1 MNFDL
6 LKAICEAPG
15 VPSREEVVRGVI
27 QDAMSPLVDSIHVD
41 TMGNVIGHKKGS
53 GKGPKVLIAAHM
65 DEIGFIVRHIDD
77 KGFIRLQPLG
87 GFDARVLVAQ
97 RVLVH
102 GFAGETLRGV
112 LQPSSRP
119 AHLLTDAERG
129 KPVSLEDLFIDLG
142 LPADEVR
149 SKIELGD
156 PITMDRTCE
165 RIGNRVI
172 SKSLDDRLLVYVM
185 LEALRHLGHHDC
197 DIYAVATVQEEIG
210 LRGATPAAYAINPD
224 IAIAL
229 DITIAGDIPGGTPD
243 AQITQLG
250 AGTAIKIMDASLV
263 CHPKLVRHF
272 RDVAEQHNIKY
283 QLEILG
289 RGGTDAGGMQR
300 VRGGIPSFTL
310 SVPTRYVHTVNEMAD
325 VDDINAS
332 VEILARWLEVC
343 HTRTYGY
350 GDA

>member
-1 MNFDL
+1 
-6 LKAICEAPG
+6 
-15 VPSREEVVRGVI
+15 
-27 QDAMSPLVDSIHVD
+27 
-41 TMGNVIGHKKGS
+41 
-53 GKGPKVLIAAHM
+53 
-65 DEIGFIVRHIDD
+65 
-77 KGFIRLQPLG
+77 
-87 GFDARVLVAQ
+87 
-97 RVLVH
+97 LVH

-129 KPVSLEDLFIDLG
+129 KPVSLDDLFIDLG
-142 LPADEVR
+142 MSADEVR
-149 SKIELGD
+149 SKVELGD

-165 RIGNRVI
+165 RIGKRVI

-185 LEALRHLGHHDC
+185 LEALRELGNHDC

-229 DITIAGDIPGGTPD
+229 DITIAGDTPGGTPD

-300 VRGGIPSFTL
+300 VRGGIPAFTL

-332 VEILARWLEVC
+332 VQVLARWLEVC
-343 HTRTYGY
+343 HTRSYGY

>member
-1 MNFDL
+1 MNFEL
-6 LKAICEAPG
+6 LKSICEAPG
-15 VPSREEVVRGVI
+15 IPSREEIVRGVI
-27 QDAMSPLVDSIHVD
+27 KDAMAPLVDSIHVD
-41 TMGNVIGHKKGS
+41 AMGNVIGHKKGT

-112 LQPSSRP
+112 LQPGTRP

-129 KPVSLEDLFIDLG
+129 KPVSLDDLFIDLG
-142 LPADEVR
+142 MSADEVR
-149 SKIELGD
+149 SKVELGD

-165 RIGNRVI
+165 RIGKRVI

-185 LEALRHLGHHDC
+185 LEALRHLGHHEC

-229 DITIAGDIPGGTPD
+229 DITIAGDIPGGTAD
-243 AQITQLG
+243 QQITQLG
-250 AGTAIKIMDASLV
+250 AGTAIKIMDSSLV

-272 RDVAEQHNIKY
+272 RDIAEQHNIKY

-332 VEILARWLEVC
+332 VEILARWLEVS
-343 HTRTYGY
+343 HSRAYGY

>member
-1 MNFDL
+1 MNFEL
-6 LKAICEAPG
+6 LKSICEAPG
-15 VPSREEVVRGVI
+15 IPSREDVVRGVI
-27 QDAMSPLVDSIHVD
+27 KDAMAPLVDSISVD
-41 TMGNVIGHKKGS
+41 AMGNVIGHKKGT
-53 GKGPKVLIAAHM
+53 GNGPKVLIAAHM
-65 DEIGFIVRHIDD
+65 DEIGFIVKHIDD

-112 LQPSSRP
+112 LQPGTRP
-119 AHLLTDAERG
+119 AHLLSDAERS
-129 KPVSLEDLFIDLG
+129 KPVSLDDLFIDVG
-142 LPADEVR
+142 MSADEVR
-149 SKIELGD
+149 SKVELGD

-165 RIGNRVI
+165 RVGKRVV

-185 LEALRHLGHHDC
+185 LEALRQLGHHEC
-197 DIYAVATVQEEIG
+197 DVFAVATVQEEIG

-229 DITIAGDIPGGTPD
+229 DITIAGDIPGGTAD
-243 AQITQLG
+243 QQITQLG
-250 AGTAIKIMDASLV
+250 GGTAIKIMDSSLV

-272 RDVAEQHNIKY
+272 RDVADEHNIKY

-325 VDDINAS
+325 VEDIEAS
-332 VEILARWLEVC
+332 VEVLARWLEVC

>member
-1 MNFDL
+1 
-6 LKAICEAPG
+6 
-15 VPSREEVVRGVI
+15 
-27 QDAMSPLVDSIHVD
+27 
-41 TMGNVIGHKKGS
+41 
-53 GKGPKVLIAAHM
+53 
-65 DEIGFIVRHIDD
+65 
-77 KGFIRLQPLG
+77 
-87 GFDARVLVAQ
+87 
-97 RVLVH
+97 
-102 GFAGETLRGV
+102 
-112 LQPSSRP
+112 
-119 AHLLTDAERG
+119 
-129 KPVSLEDLFIDLG
+129 
-142 LPADEVR
+142 
-149 SKIELGD
+149 
-156 PITMDRTCE
+156 
-165 RIGNRVI
+165 
-172 SKSLDDRLLVYVM
+172 VM
-185 LEALRHLGHHDC
+185 IEALRELGNHDC

-229 DITIAGDIPGGTPD
+229 DITIAGDTPGGTPD

-300 VRGGIPSFTL
+300 VRGGIPAFTL

-332 VEILARWLEVC
+332 VQVLARWLEVC
-343 HTRTYGY
+343 HTRSYGY